1 MKKVMYLVVLLL
13 VSFLFTACGNENKL
27 VCYEELNKGDYK
39 QSLIMNYNKEKTQV
53 QDASIEVVVD
63 INDIDLKDIGCTT
76 ETTEE
81 CLGELETKFNDGCN
95 NMLEDCEL
103 KDKTEKGFTF
113 TANIKKDKLEE
124 YFGEIST
131 TLPINQMRSKVET
144 KFGFTCE

>member
-1 MKKVMYLVVLLL
+1 MKKIVYLSVLLL
-13 VSFLFTACGNENKL
+13 ISVFFTACGNDKQL
-27 VCYEELNKGDYK
+27 VCYEELNDGEYK

-53 QDASIEVVVD
+53 QDASIEVIVD
-63 INDIDLKDIGCTT
+63 IDELNVKDLGCTK
-76 ETTEE
+76 ETISE
-81 CLGELETKFNDGCN
+81 CLDELKAKFNAGCDA
-95 NMLEDCEL
+95 MLEDCDV
-103 KDKTEKGFTF
+103 KDEKESGFTF